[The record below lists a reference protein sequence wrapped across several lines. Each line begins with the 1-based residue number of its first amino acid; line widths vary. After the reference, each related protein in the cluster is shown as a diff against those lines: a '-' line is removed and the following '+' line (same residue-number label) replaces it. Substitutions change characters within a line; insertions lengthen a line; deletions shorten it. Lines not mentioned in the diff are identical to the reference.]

1 MIYRQ
6 VLKAVLVEGA
16 PTKRCLK
23 LLKLNRRLTPIVHLR
38 RHPGF
43 RLHILDYLIFIFRH
57 IAQLFGPITLV
68 LISR

>member
-16 PTKRCLK
+16 PAKRCLK
-23 LLKLNRRLTPIVHLR
+23 LLKLNCRLTPIVHLR

-43 RLHILDYLIFIFRH
+43 WLHILDYLIFIFRH